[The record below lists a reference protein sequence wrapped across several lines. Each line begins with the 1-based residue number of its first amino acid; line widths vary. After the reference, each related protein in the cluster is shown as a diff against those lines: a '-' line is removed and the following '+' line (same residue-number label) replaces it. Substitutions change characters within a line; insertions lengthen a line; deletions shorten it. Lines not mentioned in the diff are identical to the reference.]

1 MSSPYTVH
9 PMESVFRAGE
19 IERAAH
25 VRKIAEL
32 WKAVQGEQHDDALD
46 YFRRGFFLGS
56 NYQKDQLTSE
66 ASPLGHAAKEA
77 ECVAKCLDDAGTPK
91 TDEGKELSLW
101 GRVIRY
107 AAALPLS
114 GEVQGD
120 AALFQ
125 WLLKDFAG
133 LDAKEVFP
141 GLYAGCPDG
150 LQITEENFRAAI
162 TAAIA
167 ASKAGVNGGGAA

>member
-9 PMESVFRAGE
+9 PMEAVFRAGE

-25 VRKIAEL
+25 DRKIAEL

-56 NYQKDQLTSE
+56 NYQKDQLASE

-91 TDEGKELSLW
+91 TDGGKELSLW
-101 GRVIRY
+101 GRVVRY
-107 AAALPLS
+107 AAPVPA
-114 GEVQGD
+114 GVQGD
-120 AALFQ
+120 AARL
-125 WLLKDFAG
+125 DF
-133 LDAKEVFP
+133 LDAMP
-141 GLYAGCPDG
+141 GYKWMARQSTTGRGFRVHQCPDG
-150 LQITEENFRAAI
+150 LHKTARDAI
-162 TAAIA
+162 DAAIA
-167 ASKAGVNGGGAA
+167 QSTKGA